1 MSTINRD
8 EPFEVIS
15 EAGVVAVGKSKS
27 TLGGDLDRYLHRWL
41 IQTAR
46 RIERGRRRRSGFL

>member
-1 MSTINRD
+1 
-8 EPFEVIS
+8 VIS
-15 EAGVVAVGKSKS
+15 EAGVVAVGKSRS

-46 RIERGRRRRSGFL
+46 RIERRPGPTLGLSLTDVNEV